1 MSEAVVERLM
11 SALPRG
17 PLTVFGYGS
26 LMWRPGFP
34 VLACEPARLAGYR
47 RALCVWSWV
56 HRGTEARPGLVLG
69 LDRGGSC
76 VGRALTVAE
85 PARREVIAYLVARE
99 MATPVY
105 QPRLV
110 EIRGPGGRGRFALTF
125 TLDRRHPQ
133 YAGRLA
139 PEAAAAVVL
148 KGRGQSGAN
157 PDYLRETLAHLSEL
171 GVRDPFLEAVWTLVR
186 DRLPAHTARAVED
199 EPPNAAMQPSEE
211 P

>member
-1 MSEAVVERLM
+1 MSEAVVASVLA
-11 SALPRG
+11 ALPEG

-34 VLACEPARLAGYR
+34 VESSAPARLAGYR

-56 HRGTEARPGLVLG
+56 HRGSKAQPGLVLG

-85 PARREVIAYLVARE
+85 EYRREVVAYLVARE

-105 QPRLV
+105 RPRIV
-110 EIRGPGGRGRFALTF
+110 RVRGQPGGTRPALTF
-125 TLDRRHPQ
+125 TLDRQHRQ

-139 PEAAAAVVL
+139 PEAAAETVL
-148 KGRGQSGAN
+148 RGRGQSGAN
-157 PDYLRETLAHLSEL
+157 PDYLRETVTHLREL
-171 GVRDPFLEAVWTLVR
+171 GVHDAFLERVWALVSA
-186 DRLPAHTARAVED
+186 RLSRHTAPGAATPPAGGQPD
-199 EPPNAAMQPSEE
+199 ERT
-211 P
+211 